1 MIKELTYDEYIRYY
15 DVIEVYLV
23 QKYQKEFKGS
33 RENVQ
38 RLIDQKLDALKTYL
52 KKGNAFLIGAIE
64 EDQLVGFIWLYQHE
78 YFEEKRLH
86 LNELMVKEDHRRKG
100 IGGAL
105 LKEAENKALS
115 LGIEVLDLVVSENNV
130 IALNIYDKMG
140 YVSERRQL
148 MRQLD

>member
-38 RLIDQKLDALKTYL
+38 RLIDQKLDALKAYL